1 MIQFTKP
8 VWKIHTHIGLDSLT
22 Q

>member
-22 Q
+22 